1 MEKIKKSLIISVNY
15 NKFYLVIASFF
26 FSVMTVCVKKIDER
40 IPIYELVFFR
50 SIFSLVITSLII
62 QRKKIDPWG
71 QNKILLIIRG
81 LLGTI
86 ALICIFYSIRNMPLS
101 ISTVI
106 QYTYPIFISI
116 FAVFLIKEK
125 ITLKIIIA
133 LIFGWLGILIILNP
147 YQSLNFKIENFS
159 ILIAFMGAITTSLAY
174 LTVKELSKKENI
186 FIIIKYFPL
195 ISTITLLPLVYQNW
209 ITPNFNEFIWIL
221 GIGIFT
227 QGGQTFLT
235 LGLKNLPASQASSIN
250 YLQVLFGSVLGI
262 LLFEEKINI
271 NFIIGSVFV
280 LLGTIISTSKN
291 QKTDLELNKYLK

>member
-1 MEKIKKSLIISVNY
+1 MNKIKRNLTISVNY
-15 NKFYLVIASFF
+15 HKYYLVLASFF
-26 FSVMTVCVKKIDER
+26 FSIMTVCVKKIDER

-50 SIFSLVITSLII
+50 SIFSLVITSVII
-62 QRKKIDPWG
+62 KKKEIYPWG
-71 QNKILLIIRG
+71 QNKFLLIIRG

-116 FAVFLIKEK
+116 FAVFIIKEK

-133 LIFGWLGILIILNP
+133 LLFGWLGILIILNP
-147 YQSLNFKIENFS
+147 SQSLNFKIENFS
-159 ILIAFMGAITTSLAY
+159 VVIAFMGAITTSLAY
-174 LTVKELSKKENI
+174 LTVKELSKKEDI

-209 ITPNFNEFIWIL
+209 VTPSFNELIWIL

-235 LGLKNLPASQASSIN
+235 VGLKNLPASQASSIN
-250 YLQVLFGSVLGI
+250 YLQVLFGSIWGI
-262 LLFEEKINI
+262 LLFGEKINI
-271 NFIIGSVFV
+271 NFVMGSVFV
-280 LLGTIISTSKN
+280 LLGTIISTSKI
-291 QKTDLELNKYLK
+291 QKTDLQL